1 MNFSGKSFVNKKKY
15 AWLKILLIP
24 TILFGLIFALN
35 AFSFQIKNSFQVLS
49 FPIQK
54 TFSFAGKSSSNWIGS
69 FLNATNLSKENYN
82 LKNENQK
89 LLAALSILQSI
100 QEGNQA
106 LSAISETCQ
115 DKNFTTI
122 MAGITGLNNED
133 ILTINKGSEDG
144 IKEGMPVIDQYNV
157 LYGKIFKVYK
167 NFSQV
172 MLISNK
178 NNVVN
183 VQTQK
188 IISKEIESNI
198 DTDDKT
204 STENIEENA
213 EKIIFEAEKNVNGIV
228 KGAGGLSI
236 FLDLVPV
243 DDKINNGEILIT
255 SCIDQNFPKDILV
268 GRIIEI
274 QKNDQKPFQQAQI
287 SPFFNLKS
295 VKNLFVITD
304 YKKDI

>member
-35 AFSFQIKNSFQVLS
+35 AFSYQIKNSFYAFS
-49 FPIQK
+49 SPIQDVVSN
-54 TFSFAGKSSSNWIGS
+54 TGKSSSNWIGS

-89 LLAALSILQSI
+89 LLATLSILQSI

-178 NNVVN
+178 NSVVN

>member
-35 AFSFQIKNSFQVLS
+35 AFSYQIKNSFYAFS
-49 FPIQK
+49 SPIQDVVSN
-54 TFSFAGKSSSNWIGS
+54 TGKSSSNWIGS

-178 NNVVN
+178 NSVVN